1 MSIFQ
6 FVNFAASFAF
16 CPPLPIAKDS
26 WSSGTITCAN
36 LSSSF
41 ISTAS
46 TFAGSKAA
54 EIYIDGSSF
63 HSMTSIFSPFNS
75 FIIFWIRI
83 PFCPTQEPT
92 GSMLGFGE

>member
-6 FVNFAASFAF
+6 FVSFAASFAF

-36 LSSSF
+36 FSSSF
-41 ISTAS
+41 ISTAK

-54 EIYIDGSSF
+54 EI
-63 HSMTSIFSPFNS
+63 
-75 FIIFWIRI
+75 
-83 PFCPTQEPT
+83 
-92 GSMLGFGE
+92 